1 MATRRQKKEEAK
13 RLIRDESIPD
23 FPIPRT
29 APAPV
34 RIPNLIVKGAKLLGE
49 GLVELDPLNILTDDA
64 VVSTMVNEPSVQLT
78 PEFVALVNDPNRMV
92 APTSNGLVEVRPG
105 QGQFR
110 RDRILPRSTNDI
122 CRAPARK
129 RTKSDKNMSMALEE
143 ANARLRKKNGQ
154 LRKGKTQADI
164 MRLAHRLR
172 KKM

>member
-13 RLIRDESIPD
+13 RLIREESIPD
-23 FPIPRT
+23 FPVPRT

-34 RIPNLIVKGAKLLGE
+34 RIPNLIVRGAKALGE

-64 VVSTMVNEPSVQLT
+64 VVAAMVNEPSVQLT
-78 PEFVALVNDPNRMV
+78 PEFVALVNDNSRMV
-92 APTSNGLVEVRPG
+92 APTSNGLVEVATPS
-105 QGQFR
+105 GQFR
-110 RDRILPRSTNDI
+110 RDRLLPRNSNG
-122 CRAPARK
+122 RRSRK
-129 RTKSDKNMSMALEE
+129 KTKSDKNMSMALRE
-143 ANARLRKKNGQ
+143 ANLRLRTSKGK

>member
-105 QGQFR
+105 AGQFR
-110 RDRILPRSTNDI
+110 RDRLLPRNSNG
-122 CRAPARK
+122 RRSRK
-129 RTKSDKNMSMALEE
+129 KTKSDKNMSMALEE

>member
-49 GLVELDPLNILTDDA
+49 GLVELDPLNILSDEA

-110 RDRILPRSTNDI
+110 RDRILPRSTNG
-122 CRAPARK
+122 RRSRK

>member
-110 RDRILPRSTNDI
+110 RDRILSRSTNG
-122 CRAPARK
+122 RRSRK